1 MTLKFPVT
9 AEDYRSLASKRLPG
23 FLFDYLDGG
32 ATDEQ
37 TLRANKTDWHN
48 IKLRQRVLV
57 DVERIDTTTTL
68 AGEPC
73 AMPVVLA
80 PIGLAGMMARRGEV
94 QASRSAEA
102 NNIPFTLSTVGIC
115 SVEEVQ
121 TASNRA
127 FWFQLYMLRDRARIE
142 ALLDKAWSAGCR
154 TLVFTIDLPQPGMR
168 HRDTRNGLSSTGLR
182 AKALKIGQL
191 LSHPRWLWD
200 VAIRGKPLHF
210 GNLDDVMP
218 GANDLDAIKTWI
230 DAQFDPTVTWDDI
243 DWLRKR
249 WQGQLILKGILD
261 ADDARQ
267 AVERGADGLVV
278 SNHGGR
284 QLDGVVSGVHKL
296 PEILEA
302 VERKTQILVD
312 GGVRSGV
319 DIYRA
324 LALGANG
331 VMIGRPWA
339 WALAAAG
346 EAGLNTLLTSLHDEL
361 RLAMTLTGVTRIADI
376 GPDQLDRTGEK
387 L

>member
-9 AEDYRSLASKRLPG
+9 ANDYRNLARKRLPG

-37 TLRANKTDWHN
+37 TLRANETDWHN

-57 DVERIDTTTTL
+57 DVDQVDTSSEL
-68 AGEPC
+68 LGEPC

-94 QASRSAEA
+94 QAARAAEKHH
-102 NNIPFTLSTVGIC
+102 IPFTLSTVGIC

-121 TASNRA
+121 AAVNHA
-127 FWFQLYMLRDRARIE
+127 IWFQLYMIRDRHRIE
-142 ALLDKAWSAGCR
+142 VLLDKAWSAGTR
-154 TLVFTIDLPQPGMR
+154 TLIMTVDLPQPGMR
-168 HRDTRNGLSSTGLR
+168 HRDARNGLSSPGLR
-182 AKALKIGQL
+182 AKILKVSQL
-191 LSHPRWLWD
+191 LSHPRWLWN

-218 GANDLDAIKTWI
+218 GAHDMDAIKAWI
-230 DAQFDPTVTWDDI
+230 DSQFDPTVTWDDI
-243 DWLRKR
+243 RWLRDR

-267 AVERGADGLVV
+267 AVDHGANGIVV

-284 QLDGVVSGVHKL
+284 QLDGVASGARKL
-296 PEILEA
+296 PDIVDA
-302 VERKTQILVD
+302 VQGQTDILVD

-319 DIYRA
+319 DIFRA

-331 VMIGRPWA
+331 VMMGRPWI

-346 EAGLNTLLTSLHDEL
+346 EAGLNNLLTGLQQEL
-361 RLAMTLTGVTRIADI
+361 RLAMTLTGVTRITDI
-376 GPDQLDRTGEK
+376 TTDQLDLTGEQS
-387 L
+387 